1 MFDIKKNIIETS
13 NHLTMYFFSATE
25 KDILY
30 LAEFFKPYGII
41 LFKYTAVLT
50 EMVPLHTL
58 GLRNSTLQINYI
70 ARSLQEIDKKE
81 YLKIINLLAS
91 NKDVNHMIYGTC
103 YQEKMNMSTIFLSTE
118 KKEKQPLISDPI
130 LV

>member
-1 MFDIKKNIIETS
+1 MYDIKKNIIEAN

-25 KDILY
+25 KDISH
-30 LAEFFKPYGII
+30 LAEFFKPYCII
-41 LFKYTAVLT
+41 LFKYTDVLI

-58 GLRNSTLQINYI
+58 GLRSSALQINYI
-70 ARSLQEIDKKE
+70 ARSLQEIDEKE
-81 YLKIINLLAS
+81 CTKIINLLAS
-91 NKDVNHMIYGTC
+91 NKNVNHMIYGIC

-118 KKEKQPLISDPI
+118 KKKKQSLISDPI